1 MKDGISINDVETIT
15 DKVSG
20 RVTYFYELS
29 PGVTIEASSIV
40 ELVKRIQWYYEE
52 QEEEYGQTD

>member
-29 PGVTIEASSIV
+29 PGVTIEARSIV
-40 ELVKRIQWYYEE
+40 ELVKRIQWHYEGL
-52 QEEEYGQTD
+52 EEDHGQAD